1 MRTILWLM
9 RTGCCWLEAPHWT
22 VGRASQWASA
32 LDTGRKTLQT
42 LVGMVNPDM
51 ALEFKGLSPFLQQEP
66 HLLYLYYMWGFRA
79 QGTEGGSGAFH
90 WEEEGA
96 RKEVLE

>member
-1 MRTILWLM
+1 
-9 RTGCCWLEAPHWT
+9 
-22 VGRASQWASA
+22 
-32 LDTGRKTLQT
+32 
-42 LVGMVNPDM
+42 MVNPDM